1 MQIANI
7 EEKNLHNFWTT
18 WGISMKFSGKDVTC
32 DNIKNLKKHIFGK
45 TKGGVTLTTNPQAF
59 LGLSMYDILV
69 DTKR

>member
-1 MQIANI
+1 
-7 EEKNLHNFWTT
+7 
-18 WGISMKFSGKDVTC
+18 MKFSGTDVTC